1 MVVSSW
7 CKCGFLF
14 STTNLL
20 NSFFHDWCDWGV
32 KQTNITFTTALIY
45 TAAAAAAAA
54 EVLAQA
60 QGLYVCFDGNA
71 EYLIQT
77 PFLGKFSYV
86 RQSMIFQQ

>member
-7 CKCGFLF
+7 RKRGFLF
-14 STTNLL
+14 STTDLL

-54 EVLAQA
+54 AAAEVLA
-60 QGLYVCFDGNA
+60 
-71 EYLIQT
+71 
-77 PFLGKFSYV
+77 
-86 RQSMIFQQ
+86 

>member
-20 NSFFHDWCDWGV
+20 NSFFHDWCDWGGGGER
-32 KQTNITFTTALIY
+32 NISFTTALIY

-54 EVLAQA
+54 AAEVLA
-60 QGLYVCFDGNA
+60 
-71 EYLIQT
+71 
-77 PFLGKFSYV
+77 
-86 RQSMIFQQ
+86 